1 MTSPIYASFFYFL
14 RNTFPLLSFNSLV
27 PQTCYFFLV
36 FRATFLIIF
45 RRKDFPSY
53 LPTYTRIVQ
62 CNKLRKMK
70 SNVLFEPLLID
81 AFLATEFTLWC
92 LQRPFIRMTFFG
104 NCLLI
109 ALNSATDTYL
119 LRSVIDLNLITHT
132 YLLWSVL
139 ESV

>member
-1 MTSPIYASFFYFL
+1 MALGVTPNVTSPIYASFFYFL

-81 AFLATEFTLWC
+81 AFLATEFIYDAS
-92 LQRPFIRMTFFG
+92 R
-104 NCLLI
+104 
-109 ALNSATDTYL
+109 
-119 LRSVIDLNLITHT
+119 DLSLEWLFLAIVYWLPWIQQLTHT
-132 YLLWSVL
+132 FYGVLLTWIW
-139 ESV
+139 

>member
-1 MTSPIYASFFYFL
+1 MTPNVTSPIYASFFYFL

-81 AFLATEFTLWC
+81 AFLATEFIYDAS
-92 LQRPFIRMTFFG
+92 R
-104 NCLLI
+104 
-109 ALNSATDTYL
+109 
-119 LRSVIDLNLITHT
+119 DL
-132 YLLWSVL
+132 SL
-139 ESV
+139 E